1 MNGSEREGVSARK
14 SAKPVIIHKVKD
26 GATTML
32 VRSTGSSTTTSPAQ
46 SARWQHCVGLWT
58 LNADKSG
65 SGSGNCYSL
74 DGDGDQW
81 TVSWEG
87 TNAGGTWAQV
97 SGTGKYANRTG
108 AKGNWK
114 PGTRF
119 ADGMGLTLWDGDCGD

>member
-1 MNGSEREGVSARK
+1 M
-14 SAKPVIIHKVKD
+14 
-26 GATTML
+26 
-32 VRSTGSSTTTSPAQ
+32 PA
-46 SARWQHCVGLWT
+46 
-58 LNADKSG
+58 
-65 SGSGNCYSL
+65 
-74 DGDGDQW
+74 
-81 TVSWEG
+81 SWEG